1 MAWTKELERA
11 ASAGKSVPDG
21 LTAPEKALYIAM
33 RGVYW
38 QYREGVITLE
48 QAKREK
54 MLLTKDFD
62 KLEMLMKAQEK
73 ALKSWRW
80 LNLRIEEGDCPRCIE
95 MKRTILQLENCF

>member
-11 ASAGKSVPDG
+11 ASEGKSVPDG

-33 RGVYW
+33 RGLYW
-38 QYREGVITLE
+38 QYREGIVTRE
-48 QAKREK
+48 QAHREK
-54 MLLTKDFD
+54 NLLIKDYD
-62 KLEMLMKAQEK
+62 KLELLMKAQEK